1 MKLKVSIMAL
11 PILQTDVMNEFRF
24 IDKYNLTDKQIRIL
38 LGAAS
43 YAHNDKL
50 EAKGYDVAELNKIA
64 RSIYSRTQESSY
76 DYRDF
81 WKDLEKLGI
90 SNVEKYFIE
99 DDVTAPMP
107 SGWTDYGDADMEY
120 TLLVTPKS
128 LDRLKVIILTKHLPG
143 MCCGNFDFDLEFK
156 SESEITVRE
165 YYNLFGFEGL
175 LKLFEYFEPDDIIK
189 EFI

>member
-1 MKLKVSIMAL
+1 MAA
-11 PILQTDVMNEFRF
+11 PPDPMHEFRF
-24 IDKYNLTDKQIRIL
+24 IDKRIQTDKQIRIL

-43 YAHNDKL
+43 YSHNDKL

-64 RSIYSRTQESSY
+64 RSIRSRTQETGY
-76 DYRDF
+76 DYKDF
-81 WKDLEKLGI
+81 WKDLEKLSI
-90 SNVEKYFIE
+90 TNVEKYFIE
-99 DDVTAPMP
+99 EDVTAPTP

-128 LDRLKVIILTKHLPG
+128 LKELKVIILTKHLPG

-156 SESEITVRE
+156 LESKVTVRE